1 MTATMQEAAAPIV
14 VVAAGDAHSEFSQQY
29 SRGELEELD
38 SRELLDRYAD

>member
-1 MTATMQEAAAPIV
+1 MTATLQEVAAPTIV
-14 VVAAGDAHSEFSQQY
+14 LTAGDAHSEFSQQY

>member
-1 MTATMQEAAAPIV
+1 MNATMQETAAPSLV
-14 VVAAGDAHSEFSQQY
+14 VTAGDSHSEFSQQY